1 MQRILTLPK
10 WECRAP
16 APFRRRGESYWCCA
30 ELPLATEWMFIV
42 NAAADADLQLP
53 QRSLI
58 AATTD
63 HLLDLLAELGP
74 SRVRS
79 VYQLFRG
86 TAEDDDAL
94 MINRLTAI
102 HVGED
107 SQDGWRKV
115 FVFHTDTGVPIV
127 DGRDIEAIG
136 RITNR
141 VEVARFKR
149 TDKDFCDELRA
160 ATPTDVGER

>member
-1 MQRILTLPK
+1 
-10 WECRAP
+10 
-16 APFRRRGESYWCCA
+16 
-30 ELPLATEWMFIV
+30 MFIV
-42 NAAADADLQLP
+42 NTAADEEQQLP

-63 HLLDLLAELGP
+63 RLLDLLAELGL

-86 TAEDDDAL
+86 TEDDVDAL

-107 SQDGWRKV
+107 SQDEWRKV
-115 FVFHTDTGVPIV
+115 FEFHTESGTPIV
-127 DGRDIEAIG
+127 DCHDADAVARAV
-136 RITNR
+136 NR

-149 TDKDFCDELRA
+149 TD
-160 ATPTDVGER
+160 